1 MLAGQEALHPCKV
14 TSETDVDTEIRKK
27 KEQEWV
33 RDAPS
38 DSSVVAIQHS
48 GAIYSCFS
56 LIPARRG
63 RGHKILF

>member
-33 RDAPS
+33 RDAPVTLQS
-38 DSSVVAIQHS
+38 LRSS
-48 GAIYSCFS
+48 
-56 LIPARRG
+56 IPALS
-63 RGHKILF
+63 IPVLA